1 MTHDCM
7 DGNPYAQHY
16 VTRNTCTLTVTY
28 TPTNERESDMYPDS
42 PTKECPD
49 CKYYATNDCSLCQG
63 DGVVWYTVTPTEYEG
78 DE

>member
-1 MTHDCM
+1 
-7 DGNPYAQHY
+7 
-16 VTRNTCTLTVTY
+16 
-28 TPTNERESDMYPDS
+28 MYPDS

-63 DGVVWYTVTPTEYEG
+63 EGVVWYTVTPTEYEG